1 MSTLRVDNIKSRT
14 GTVLTVPDGNTL
26 AITGIASVT
35 GGVTNAGNF
44 TNTGTLSVGGNATV
58 TGILDV
64 NGASNF
70 NNPSGIITTGTLNVS
85 TLSQQNGTFS
95 GTVTAA
101 AFSGP
106 LTGTA
111 TGLAAG
117 ATGADLTLSGNLTV
131 NGTTTT
137 IDTAVTAVDSLAI
150 DGNISVGGTATF
162 KGVTE
167 TTNVGAYAGSELT
180 CDTATGTVF
189 THDLQAGLVES
200 IKISNFPATANSFHT
215 VTVIL
220 TQNDA
225 GTGHTTAALGIGT
238 NVTLDPI
245 GVTAFSKAVKVGL
258 GQTIT
263 LGTTADDINIVT
275 LGVHYNG
282 GTNTDAANYNVFITK
297 SGDFR

>member
-1 MSTLRVDNIKSRT
+1 M
-14 GTVLTVPDGNTL
+14 
-26 AITGIASVT
+26 
-35 GGVTNAGNF
+35 
-44 TNTGTLSVGGNATV
+44 
-58 TGILDV
+58 
-64 NGASNF
+64 
-70 NNPSGIITTGTLNVS
+70 
-85 TLSQQNGTFS
+85 
-95 GTVTAA
+95 
-101 AFSGP
+101 
-106 LTGTA
+106 
-111 TGLAAG
+111 
-117 ATGADLTLSGNLTV
+117 SGNLTV

-189 THDLQAGLVES
+189 THDLQDGLVNS
-200 IKISNFPATANSFHT
+200 IKISNFPATTNSFHT

-220 TQNDA
+220 TQNNA
-225 GTGHTTAALGIGT
+225 GTGHTTALTGIGT
-238 NVTLDPI
+238 NLTLDPI
-245 GVTAFSKAVKVGL
+245 GVTAFSKTVKVGL

>member
-1 MSTLRVDNIKSRT
+1 MSGD
-14 GTVLTVPDGNTL
+14 
-26 AITGIASVT
+26 
-35 GGVTNAGNF
+35 
-44 TNTGTLSVGGNATV
+44 
-58 TGILDV
+58 
-64 NGASNF
+64 
-70 NNPSGIITTGTLNVS
+70 
-85 TLSQQNGTFS
+85 
-95 GTVTAA
+95 
-101 AFSGP
+101 
-106 LTGTA
+106 
-111 TGLAAG
+111 
-117 ATGADLTLSGNLTV
+117 LTV

-189 THDLQAGLVES
+189 THDLQDGLVNS

-245 GVTAFSKAVKVGL
+245 GVTAFSKTVKVGL